1 MEEQNIILEKQ
12 KFPNF
17 KIIIAA
23 VAIIIILAVV
33 LFVVFSS
40 PIPKDYKKLRQN
52 LRDEDYYV
60 VSSTSRDEILEALGG
75 MFDGIF
81 YYEDEGL
88 EDELY
93 KLVDKSGL
101 NEHEMAELSKSIDC
115 IVLGVDEYN
124 ENYIISL
131 YFEDKSSAKEFYL
144 LFQPLFDFVKEN
156 GSDGDMFENIKR
168 SDFTFGQKG
177 KVMYIGTK
185 DALKVCK

>member
-1 MEEQNIILEKQ
+1 MEEQNIILEERKS
-12 KFPNF
+12 PNY
-17 KIIIAA
+17 KIFIAA
-23 VAIIIILAVV
+23 VAIVIILAIV

-60 VSSTSRDEILEALGG
+60 VSSTSRDEILEALGEMLDG
-75 MFDGIF
+75 MF

-93 KLVDKSGL
+93 KLINKSGL
-101 NEHEMAELSKSIDC
+101 NEHEMTELSKGIDC
-115 IVLGVDEYN
+115 VVLGVDEYN
-124 ENYIISL
+124 ENYILSL
-131 YFEDKSSAKEFYL
+131 YFEDKSSAKEFFL

-168 SDFTFGQKG
+168 SDFTFGQNG
-177 KVMYIGTK
+177 KIIYIGTK
-185 DALKVCK
+185 DALKASK